1 MPHTHHCRIRKAFMA
16 ARAHGLLVGAES
28 SPLGHEVTRTSR
40 GQAPLDST
48 MLAVCAIEKAIED
61 LDAASN
67 SERAPF
73 VFQRCRAECLWRVI
87 VLAAVRG
94 GYCGVAA

>member
-1 MPHTHHCRIRKAFMA
+1 MPHTHHCRIRQAFIA
-16 ARAHGLLVGAES
+16 ARTHGLLVGAES

-40 GQAPLDST
+40 GEAPHDSA
-48 MLAVCAIEKAIED
+48 MLAVCAIEKAIAD

-73 VFQRCRAECLWRVI
+73 VFQRCRAECLWRVLE
-87 VLAAVRG
+87 LAAVRG
-94 GYCGVAA
+94 GFAGVAA